1 MRGDVGAL
9 QTNWRR
15 IVGKEPVG
23 WCLID
28 QRAVEQFTVKVNGQY
43 TSFFLFRSN
52 FSLSLPRPWLDSG
65 PQKVLK
71 RSSKGP
77 QKVAEPG
84 KRGKGMTSRMLPIPV
99 VKRIRRSVRAGWH
112 R

>member
-77 QKVAEPG
+77 QKVL
-84 KRGKGMTSRMLPIPV
+84 KRSPSRG
-99 VKRIRRSVRAGWH
+99 SAG
-112 R
+112 RG